1 MSSPTDIFKAMLEG
15 FRQLRWP
22 MLEAS
27 GYSLP
32 HRSTLGPGHLGSC
45 PVVCIYCTHSLV
57 NSDLVIK
64 LLLAHLQGGCS
75 SQLHPNCCLLFFKH
89 VHLPSQSVLNG
100 AWHATKEQVRAQP
113 ALAPWMKRIFV
124 DFRADSDEMR
134 RLERRL
140 SKSQVN
146 EQHWCHLRNV
156 CKSLRKIGCHR
167 MPAM

>member
-1 MSSPTDIFKAMLEG
+1 MLTKHVILCRLALSSPCESCASGDGIKWCEVFQFSRGMSSPTDIFKAMLEG
-15 FRQLRWP
+15 FRLLRWP

-75 SQLHPNCCLLFFKH
+75 SQLHPNCCLFFFWMCT
-89 VHLPSQSVLNG
+89 SQANPCWTDMACHKG
-100 AWHATKEQVRAQP
+100 ASASTTSSCS
-113 ALAPWMKRIFV
+113 L
-124 DFRADSDEMR
+124 DE
-134 RLERRL
+134 
-140 SKSQVN
+140 
-146 EQHWCHLRNV
+146 
-156 CKSLRKIGCHR
+156 
-167 MPAM
+167 P